1 MEKWKMVNKGLI
13 GKEMKVEDGKD
24 EERECEIKVIE
35 KEKEEIGEIDRI
47 KRIVK
52 IKVLVD

>member
-24 EERECEIKVIE
+24 EERECVIKVIE